1 MRKQYANGLRTR
13 IQQAVSPQTLEQV
26 AQNCGL
32 SLGTVMNLASR
43 SSSRFPEKAHISG
56 HYFSWPRDWA
66 LIRAGLFSETNE
78 PHRFRWGSFGLGE
91 RSALISAGGLPA
103 D

>member
-43 SSSRFPEKAHISG
+43 SSSRFPEKGPHI
-56 HYFSWPRDWA
+56 WTLLQLA
-66 LIRAGLFSETNE
+66 K
-78 PHRFRWGSFGLGE
+78 GLGVDPHW
-91 RSALISAGGLPA
+91 LIFG
-103 D
+103 DE